1 MHVLKIYE
9 SYLPVLFQYITG
21 SDVILLSINTVTA
34 IVVIHISFH
43 MYNVMYIL
51 HAASDSGN
59 KQASKQE
66 MKEMFEASS

>member
-43 MYNVMYIL
+43 MYMYIL
-51 HAASDSGN
+51 HAA
-59 KQASKQE
+59 
-66 MKEMFEASS
+66 